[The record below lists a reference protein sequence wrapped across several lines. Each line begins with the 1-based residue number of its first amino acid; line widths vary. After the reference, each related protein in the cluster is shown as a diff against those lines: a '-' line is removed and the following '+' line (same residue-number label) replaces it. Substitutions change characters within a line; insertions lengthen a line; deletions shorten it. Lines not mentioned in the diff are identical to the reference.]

1 MDFLAA
7 ILDTVKKT
15 MKKNIKKEEIKNLID
30 NGFSAKEMCK
40 ELCISRK
47 TLYNR
52 FKEFGLSLIKPTPKF
67 NINVFDS
74 IDTEEKAY

>member
-1 MDFLAA
+1 
-7 ILDTVKKT
+7 

-52 FKEFGLSLIKPTPKF
+52 FKEFGLSLIKTTL
-67 NINVFDS
+67 NLI
-74 IDTEEKAY
+74 